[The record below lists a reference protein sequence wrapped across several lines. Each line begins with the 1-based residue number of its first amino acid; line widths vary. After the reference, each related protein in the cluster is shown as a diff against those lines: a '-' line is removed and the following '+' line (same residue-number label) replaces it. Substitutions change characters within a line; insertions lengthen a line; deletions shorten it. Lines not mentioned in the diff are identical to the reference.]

1 MDLGHVVGHMV
12 AWPMAILLQVVEAGI
27 HMKGTS
33 NLSSKVGSFP
43 ITFMHV
49 PTVGK
54 RKPWKAAVAV

>member
-1 MDLGHVVGHMV
+1 MV